1 MLSNNFDLQ
10 MYKLLQL
17 ILKRVQ
23 WCMRVKE
30 LKKRHF
36 ITGLVVLLFTLI
48 LVYTFH
54 FTRIYE
60 TKRKEILVKREQP
73 DTVILLTMT
82 RSGSSILG
90 SIFNERTNVT
100 YLYEPLYP
108 FGLISGLECNDN
120 FTKDDISAV
129 LRFIAKCDFE
139 NILPYY
145 RRSKRT
151 NEYAK

>member
-1 MLSNNFDLQ
+1 MF
-10 MYKLLQL
+10 KLLQL

-23 WCMRVKE
+23 WCMRVKK
-30 LKKRHF
+30 LKIGYIRKRHF

-48 LVYTFH
+48 NTFH
-54 FTRIYE
+54 FTRIYK

-73 DTVILLTMT
+73 DTVILLTMI

-108 FGLISGLECNDN
+108 FGLISGIKECNEN

-151 NEYAK
+151 NEFAK

>member
-1 MLSNNFDLQ
+1 
-10 MYKLLQL
+10 MYKLLEL

-48 LVYTFH
+48 HTFY
-54 FTRIYE
+54 FTSIYE
-60 TKRKEILVKREQP
+60 TKRKEIPVKREQP
-73 DTVILLTMT
+73 DSVILLTMI

-108 FGLISGLECNDN
+108 FGPISGIKECNEN

-151 NEYAK
+151 NKYAK

>member
-10 MYKLLQL
+10 MYKLLKL

-23 WCMRVKE
+23 WCMQVKE

-36 ITGLVVLLFTLI
+36 IIGLVVLLFTLI
-48 LVYTFH
+48 YTFY
-54 FTRIYE
+54 FTSIYE

-73 DTVILLTMT
+73 DTVILLTMI

-108 FGLISGLECNDN
+108 FGLTGLECNEN